1 MRFIFIFIL
10 VAIGAFIVFS
20 IFSYMEETFL
30 GIILAGIMVALP
42 VVLWII
48 SKTARGFGK
57 PKEEI
62 KRIKQDVTEKK
73 TETVKKETKAED
85 KPKED
90 VSEEEF
96 VVPPKKDENLIKAR
110 GDLEKLKK
118 ASETLDIEKKEGIL
132 SEEIYNEL
140 KKQNKEAIEKLE
152 EEITKASGEIRE
164 KKVYC
169 KKGKHYIAVSKCFES
184 KVKGYVICPE
194 HNEEIRVE

>member
-10 VAIGAFIVFS
+10 VVVFAFIVFS
-20 IFSYMEETFL
+20 IFSYIEESFL

-48 SKTARGFGK
+48 SKAAGSFGK
-57 PKEEI
+57 PKEET
-62 KRIKQDVTEKK
+62 KRIKQDVIEEKPEK
-73 TETVKKETKAED
+73 IKKEAKSEE
-85 KPKED
+85 KPKEE
-90 VSEEEF
+90 VTEEEF
-96 VVPPKKDENLIKAR
+96 VVPPKKGENLIKAR
-110 GDLEKLKK
+110 EDLEKLKK
-118 ASETLDIEKKEGIL
+118 ASETLDMEKKEGIL
-132 SEEIYNEL
+132 SEGTYNEL

-152 EEITKASGEIRE
+152 EEIAKSSGEIRE

-184 KVKGYVICPE
+184 KIKGYVICPE